1 MSNRPILAFRKTCII
16 LRVMFCRRTKL
27 IILAVAAILLWL
39 PFSGRADFEGQ
50 QTTFFVESKYDVS
63 QREQITAVLKYVGPK
78 LYFYTDKSWWDGLNE
93 ESRQKVNNVFAAL
106 SVEFENKIY
115 PTLTGVYGQE
125 WRPGIDND
133 ERITVLLHPMVEGA
147 GGYFN
152 SGDEYDVL
160 QYPRSNRREMVY
172 VNSNLI
178 DKADAKI
185 FLAHEFTHLLEFN
198 QKERLFN
205 IQDDIWLNEARA
217 EYSSTLCGYDA
228 VYETSNL
235 RRRISNFLENP
246 NDSLTDWQGKSG
258 DYGALVLFTHYLVD
272 HYGVKVLTDSL
283 KMRKTGIDSI
293 NEALKQAGSKE
304 NFSQVFTNWVIAIF
318 LNDCSYNP
326 KYCYLNPTLQNFH
339 IVPLTHFLPLA
350 GESNL
355 SMIYQTSAWSGNWY
369 KIIGGREVLKLE
381 FIDGGA
387 PFKVSYIVESLQSK
401 FTINFLTLD
410 QNGKGTIYVPDFGS
424 KNKAL
429 IILPSVQT
437 NIEDKEGKVYQFVFS
452 ASTVKQTPD
461 QEATLISQLLE
472 QIAALKKEISRL
484 QFQLFQQ
491 QNGLSCTAF
500 QRDLS
505 YGLNNSSE
513 VKCLQEFLKSK
524 GQGIYPEG
532 IVSGNYF
539 SLTVL
544 AVKRYQASKGIS
556 QTGYFGPLTRAAVNL
571 DISK

>member
-1 MSNRPILAFRKTCII
+1 MAFLRICII
-16 LRVMFCRRTKL
+16 LRIMFCRRTKL
-27 IILAVAAILLWL
+27 IFFAFGAILLWL
-39 PFSGRADFEGQ
+39 PFFGRADVEGQ
-50 QTTFFVESKYDVS
+50 QTTFFVESKYDAS
-63 QREQITAVLKYVGPK
+63 QREQITAVLRYVGPK
-78 LYFYTDKSWWDGLNE
+78 LYFYTDKSWWDALSE
-93 ESRQKVNNVFAAL
+93 ESRLKANNAFTTL
-106 SVEFENKIY
+106 SAEFENKIY
-115 PTLTGVYGQE
+115 PTLTAVFGQE

-133 ERITVLLHPMVEGA
+133 ERITILLHPMLEGA
-147 GGYFN
+147 GGYFS

-160 QYPRSNRREMVY
+160 QYPRSNKREMVY
-172 VNSNLI
+172 LNSSLI

-198 QKERLFN
+198 QKERLFGV
-205 IQDDIWLNEARA
+205 QDEIWLNEARA
-217 EYSSTLCGYDA
+217 EYSSTLAGYDA

-246 NDSLTDWQGKSG
+246 NDSLTEWQGKSG
-258 DYGALVLFTHYLVD
+258 DYGALTLFTHYLVD
-272 HYGVKVLTDSL
+272 HYGIRALTDSL
-283 KMRKTGIDSI
+283 KMRKTGVDSL

-304 NFSQVFTNWVIAIF
+304 NFSQVFTNWMIAIF
-318 LNDCSYNP
+318 LNDCSYGT
-326 KYCYLNPTLQNFH
+326 KYCYLNPILQNFH
-339 IVPLTHFLPLA
+339 IVPLTHFLPLV

-355 SMIYQTSAWSGNWY
+355 SMIYRTSAWAGNWY

-387 PFKVSYIVESLQSK
+387 PFKVSYIVEDFQSK
-401 FTINFLTLD
+401 FTINFLALD
-410 QNGKGTIYVPDFGS
+410 QSGKGTIYVPDFGT

-429 IILPSVQT
+429 MILPSVQT
-437 NIEDKEGKVYQFVFS
+437 SVEDQEGKAYQFAFS
-452 ASTVKQTPD
+452 ASTVSQTPD
-461 QEATLISQLLE
+461 QEAILINQLLE
-472 QIAALKKEISRL
+472 QITALKAEISRIQL
-484 QFQLFQQ
+484 QILQR
-491 QNGLSCTAF
+491 QNGLNCTSF

-505 YGLNNSSE
+505 YGLSNSSE

-556 QTGYFGPLTRAAVNL
+556 QTGYFGPLTRGAANL
-571 DISK
+571 DILK